1 MTQNECEKCQE
12 REHMLKFLENVSLVL
27 GKVHGGIA
35 GILEGSDE
43 ELRPK
48 LLKLFHDLSQDV
60 SNMYYSDPKPN

>member
-1 MTQNECEKCQE
+1 MSKICEKCKE

-35 GILEGSDE
+35 TILEGREE

-48 LLKLFHDLSQDV
+48 LLKLFDDLSADV
-60 SNMYYSDPKPN
+60 SYMYYSDPKPN